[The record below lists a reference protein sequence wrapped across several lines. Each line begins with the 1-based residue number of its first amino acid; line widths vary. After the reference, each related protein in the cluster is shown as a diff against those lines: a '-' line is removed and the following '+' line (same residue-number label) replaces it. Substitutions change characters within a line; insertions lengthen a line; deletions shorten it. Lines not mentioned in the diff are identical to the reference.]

1 MTQGVFLKPGM
12 ELKAG
17 SEIFI
22 NYGYKQGTARF
33 PSDFPWYFNLKAK
46 VEEERRLE
54 LVRNHRN
61 EKDKSKTK
69 KTNTKKDKTRGTKWP
84 RVKTEG
90 F

>member
-1 MTQGVFLKPGM
+1 M

-22 NYGYKQGTARF
+22 NYGYNQGTAKF
-33 PSDFPWYFNLKAK
+33 PSDFLWYFNLKAK

-61 EKDKSKTK
+61 EKNKSKK
-69 KTNTKKDKTRGTKWP
+69 KNTKKSKTRGTKWP